1 MNYTETVAYL
11 YAALPMFQRI
21 GAAAFKKDLG
31 NTQALCQALGNP
43 EKGLRFI
50 HIAGTN
56 GKGSVS
62 HMLAACFQTQG
73 YKTGLYTSPHLS
85 SFTERIRING
95 VPIHEQA
102 VVDFVA
108 QYRNVIEKIKPSFFE
123 ITVVMA
129 FWFFKQQ
136 KTEMVILETG
146 MGGRLDSTNV
156 VDPELSIITN
166 IGWDHMQF
174 LGGTLPE
181 IAAEKAG
188 IIKPQTPAVLG
199 EPTEEILPVF
209 TKKCLETQSTLHV
222 ADDWVHLEGH
232 ASKEGG
238 RSIRVLN
245 EGWEIQLPLGGAY
258 QDQNF
263 KTALAAL
270 RVYQSI
276 PGALAVQQTSIEQGL
291 SHFSKLTGLRGRWE
305 ILQKAPLVISDT
317 AHNSSGWTYVMQQ
330 LKETAKGKKLHFVLG
345 FADDK
350 DLKAM
355 VELLPEHHSLT
366 ICKPDVPRGMPVE
379 KLRKTLLNLGLTSAS
394 KSSVAEAIDHALN
407 LAGTEDVL
415 YIGGSTFVV
424 AETLIKF
431 DLINS

>member
-1 MNYTETVAYL
+1 MNYTETLEYL

-31 NTQALCQALGNP
+31 NTLALCQALGNP
-43 EKGLRFI
+43 EKDLKFI

-62 HMLAACFQTQG
+62 HMLAACFQQQG

-95 VPIHEQA
+95 APIHEQA

-108 QYRNVIEKIKPSFFE
+108 QYQDIIEKIKPSFFE
-123 ITVVMA
+123 ITVAMA
-129 FWFFKQQ
+129 FWHFKKE
-136 KTEMVILETG
+136 KTELVVLETG

-156 VDPELSIITN
+156 VNPELSVITN

-174 LGGTLPE
+174 LGGTLPQ

-188 IIKPQTPAVLG
+188 IIKPNTPAVLG

-209 TKKCLETQSTLHV
+209 HEKCAETNSTLHL
-222 ADDWVHLEGH
+222 ANDWIQLESH
-232 ASKEGG
+232 ALPNEG
-238 RSIRVLN
+238 RNIRVLN

-258 QDQNF
+258 QELNL

-276 PGALAVQQTSIEQGL
+276 PGALAMQQTSIEKGL
-291 SHFSKLTGLRGRWE
+291 SNFAKLTGLRGRWE
-305 ILQKAPLVISDT
+305 TLQTAPLVITDT
-317 AHNSSGWTYVMQQ
+317 AHNASGWSYVMQQ
-330 LKETAKGKKLHFVLG
+330 LKETAKGRKLHFVLG

-350 DLKAM
+350 DLKAL
-355 VELLPEHHSLT
+355 VDLLPEHDSLT
-366 ICKPDVPRGMPVE
+366 LCKPDVPRGMPVE
-379 KLRKTLLNLGLTSAS
+379 KLQKSLHEFGL
-394 KSSVAEAIDHALN
+394 KSMAKGSVAEAIDHALN
-407 LAGTEDVL
+407 LAESEDVV

-424 AETLIKF
+424 AETLVKF
-431 DLINS
+431 DLLNT

>member
-43 EKGLRFI
+43 EKDLRFI

-95 VPIHEQA
+95 APIHEQA
-102 VVDFVA
+102 VVEFVE
-108 QYRNVIEKIKPSFFE
+108 QYRDVIEKIKPSFFE

-156 VDPELSIITN
+156 VNPELSLITN

-174 LGGTLPE
+174 LGSTLPE

-209 TKKCLETQSTLHV
+209 TKKCLETHSTLHL
-222 ADDWVHLEGH
+222 AEDWVQLEGH

-258 QDQNF
+258 QDRNF

-276 PGALAVQQTSIEQGL
+276 PGALAMQQTSIEKGL
-291 SHFSKLTGLRGRWE
+291 SNFSKLTGLRGRWE
-305 ILQKAPLVISDT
+305 TLQTAPLVITDT
-317 AHNSSGWTYVMQQ
+317 AHNASGWTYVMQQ

-350 DLKAM
+350 DLKAL

-366 ICKPDVPRGMPVE
+366 LCKPDVPRGMPVE
-379 KLRKTLLNLGLTSAS
+379 KLRKSLLDFGLTSTS

-407 LAGTEDVL
+407 LADSEDVI

-431 DLINS
+431 ELLNN